1 MSGSAGRCPE
11 RPGNG
16 ILTSPGE
23 MAPLAGFGIAERGG
37 KDLLQRGRGKIVVSE
52 HRPAARALAMPI

>member
-1 MSGSAGRCPE
+1 
-11 RPGNG
+11 
-16 ILTSPGE
+16 

-37 KDLLQRGRGKIVVSE
+37 KDLLRRGRGKIVVSE